1 MMKCIELLLH
11 LLFWIFFT
19 NGVWNTLHHRE
30 AVVFYL
36 LAGVY
41 WLILQPVRNKNG
53 KGEEKKSGGKIVD
66 KKKKNLFY
74 FTFGGFSFLDG
85 HHLLLE

>member
-53 KGEEKKSGGKIVD
+53 KGEEKK
-66 KKKKNLFY
+66 Y
-74 FTFGGFSFLDG
+74 
-85 HHLLLE
+85 LEEKDC

>member
-41 WLILQPVRNKNG
+41 WLILQPVRNKKG

-74 FTFGGFSFLDG
+74 FTFGGFSFLDV